1 MKQLT
6 LGIVILVFTIACN
19 PPKTTEMETPS
30 KAYSFLVGTYTDQE
44 DQGINLVR
52 FNPDSNLFEVKLIAP
67 GVKNPSFVIS
77 NKAEN
82 LVFALEEDMSQ
93 TGGNVMTFSKVGDE
107 LIPLDTIPSYGDHP
121 CYLALS
127 PNEEFLAVGNYTGG
141 NLSFFKVGNGSKLE
155 YLQTIQHEG
164 SSVNTDRQEK
174 AHVHSTVFS
183 PDGKYLIVADL
194 GTDKIYTYSIVSSK
208 ETPLELV
215 SEYEVIKGDGP
226 RHLAFSS
233 DGKTVF
239 AVQELTAN
247 LEVLDFTEGI
257 LSSRQ
262 RLSMLEEGFQG
273 GVGAAEVRLS
283 PDGEN
288 VYVSNRGE
296 ANTISV
302 FGKDESG
309 SYKLIQVIS
318 SGGLMPRNFNLTSDG
333 KYLLCA
339 HQASNDI
346 VVFERNSNSG
356 LLSQKAWKVAVHKP
370 VYLFP
375 LEN

>member
-1 MKQLT
+1 
-6 LGIVILVFTIACN
+6 
-19 PPKTTEMETPS
+19 
-30 KAYSFLVGTYTDQE
+30 
-44 DQGINLVR
+44 
-52 FNPDSNLFEVKLIAP
+52 
-67 GVKNPSFVIS
+67 
-77 NKAEN
+77 
-82 LVFALEEDMSQ
+82 
-93 TGGNVMTFSKVGDE
+93 
-107 LIPLDTIPSYGDHP
+107 
-121 CYLALS
+121 
-127 PNEEFLAVGNYTGG
+127 
-141 NLSFFKVGNGSKLE
+141 
-155 YLQTIQHEG
+155 
-164 SSVNTDRQEK
+164 
-174 AHVHSTVFS
+174 VFS
-183 PDGKYLIVADL
+183 PDGKHLIVADL
-194 GTDKIYTYSIVSSK
+194 GTDKIYTYSIDSSK
-208 ETPLELV
+208 EKPLELV

-226 RHLAFSS
+226 RHLTFSS

-247 LEVLDFTEGI
+247 LEIFDFLGGK

-262 RLSMLEEGFQG
+262 RLSMLEEDFQG

-283 PDGEN
+283 PNGEN

-302 FGKDESG
+302 FGKDQSG
-309 SYKLIQVIS
+309 NYALMQVVS

-346 VVFERNSNSG
+346 VVFERNTDSG
-356 LLSQKAWKVAVHKP
+356 LLSPTAWKVAVHKP